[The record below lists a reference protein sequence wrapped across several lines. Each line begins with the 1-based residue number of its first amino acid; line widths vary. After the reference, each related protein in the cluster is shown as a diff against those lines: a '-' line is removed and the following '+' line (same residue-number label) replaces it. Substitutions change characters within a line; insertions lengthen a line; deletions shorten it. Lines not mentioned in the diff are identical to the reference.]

1 MMPKIIPFQKEHLY
15 KINLLFDMTS
25 SGKESLGANKDV
37 IGYTGMD
44 GDVVLAT
51 GGVHPMWEGVGEAWL
66 LVGKEG
72 YNKPKTVAR
81 YTDML
86 FQHIQEEHK
95 LFRIQA
101 SVSVLDLTANR
112 YAQWLGFQ
120 KEGIMKKNGPDGTDY
135 VRYARLM

>member
-1 MMPKIIPFQKEHLY
+1 MMPKIIPFKKEHLY

-25 SGKESLGANKDV
+25 SGKESLGASKDV

-51 GGVHPMWEGVGEAWL
+51 GGVHPMWEGVG
-66 LVGKEG
+66 
-72 YNKPKTVAR
+72 VAR

-120 KEGIMKKNGPDGTDY
+120 KEGIMKKYGPDGTDY